1 MSPILKINDIVQQ
14 YPGVQALKGVSLELS
29 PGEIRGL
36 VGENG
41 AGKSTL
47 IRILAGIEMPVSGTI
62 NFKNELRNFKSSADS
77 QRSGIT
83 VVSQEFRLVPE
94 LSVADNV
101 FLGHE
106 HTFRG
111 IISARKTH
119 DEAAKILSTLGL
131 DLAPTTLVS
140 ALPVGDQQLVEIARA
155 LSREFDLLI
164 MDEPTAAL
172 NKTEVK
178 KLHRIVRNLANQG
191 KAVIYVSHHLE
202 EIFDLCDS
210 VSVLRDGSLIST
222 SSTKEISEDK
232 LVEQMLGHSPE
243 SFQRDEATKGRGEVV
258 LSVRD
263 AQIPGVDERQSF
275 ELHRSEILGFAG
287 LAGSGRTQIMR
298 AIFGELPLLGGELKI
313 RGKVFK
319 FRNNYDALDAGIFM
333 LPEDRKAKGIV
344 PHLNVLENVVL
355 AKDKSELSLLEKMFP
370 IKSNE
375 ASVFKELRDA
385 MNIRVSSGKQ
395 LISQLSGG
403 NQQKALFGRA
413 SLSGCS
419 ILVLNEPTRGVDIGA
434 KAEIYDLIRQLADSG
449 VSVIVSSSD
458 VPELVSICDRCLVYF
473 GGHLTAELNESE
485 ITETSVVAA
494 SIGQKMEG
502 GNVI

>member
-1 MSPILKINDIVQQ
+1 
-14 YPGVQALKGVSLELS
+14 
-29 PGEIRGL
+29 
-36 VGENG
+36 
-41 AGKSTL
+41 
-47 IRILAGIEMPVSGTI
+47 
-62 NFKNELRNFKSSADS
+62 
-77 QRSGIT
+77 
-83 VVSQEFRLVPE
+83 
-94 LSVADNV
+94 
-101 FLGHE
+101 
-106 HTFRG
+106 
-111 IISARKTH
+111 
-119 DEAAKILSTLGL
+119 
-131 DLAPTTLVS
+131 
-140 ALPVGDQQLVEIARA
+140 
-155 LSREFDLLI
+155 
-164 MDEPTAAL
+164 
-172 NKTEVK
+172 
-178 KLHRIVRNLANQG
+178 
-191 KAVIYVSHHLE
+191 
-202 EIFDLCDS
+202 
-210 VSVLRDGSLIST
+210 
-222 SSTKEISEDK
+222 
-232 LVEQMLGHSPE
+232 
-243 SFQRDEATKGRGEVV
+243 
-258 LSVRD
+258 
-263 AQIPGVDERQSF
+263 
-275 ELHRSEILGFAG
+275 
-287 LAGSGRTQIMR
+287 MR
-298 AIFGELPLLGGELKI
+298 
-313 RGKVFK
+313 
-319 FRNNYDALDAGIFM
+319 

-355 AKDKSELSLLEKMFP
+355 AKDKSELSFLEKMFP
-370 IKSNE
+370 IKANE